1 MGILRINATNELPEI
16 FLDSYNS
23 TLSFSGISKP
33 ENIFELFNTLMKWI
47 NESKNDFKNKIICNF
62 YFKYV
67 NTSSKKM
74 IFELLQ
80 ELKKI
85 AIEKELSLEVN
96 WSHRKIDDDILEI
109 GTEFED
115 LISHNF
121 NYIIK

>member
-1 MGILRINATNELPEI
+1 MGILRIESTNELPEI

-23 TLSFSGISKP
+23 TLNFSGISKP
-33 ENIFELFNTLMKWI
+33 ENIFELFKTIMNWI
-47 NESKNDFKNKIICNF
+47 EESKKDFKNEIICNF

-85 AIEKELSLEVN
+85 AKEKEMPLVIN

-109 GTEFED
+109 GTEFEE

-121 NYIIK
+121 NYLIK